1 MSGNIFG
8 LKQKINVANTEKE
21 VLDLLQLSK
30 TYVDASPETIRSWKN
45 ATIKRLHQLNST
57 KPSIENV
64 ETVLAT
70 AFSRL
75 KSPIFDLVSI

>member
-8 LKQKINVANTEKE
+8 LKQKINAASTEKE

-45 ATIKRLHQLNST
+45 ASAKKLTQLNST
-57 KPSIENV
+57 KPSV
-64 ETVLAT
+64 ETVERT
-70 AFSRL
+70 SDRPE
-75 KSPIFDLVSI
+75 KKKKKK

>member
-8 LKQKINVANTEKE
+8 LKQKINAASTEKE

-57 KPSIENV
+57 KPAIENV
-64 ETVLAT
+64 ETDDSKPA
-70 AFSRL
+70 
-75 KSPIFDLVSI
+75 KKKKKK